1 MSAIATLLLAHVIM
15 NDVIV
20 QSGPLYAAT
29 ETLIARILSRFG
41 ASYVDFPAEA
51 SRADMDAI
59 LARAKEMAER
69 QGGKVAMVYL
79 ESPANPTNAL
89 VDVQAMRAAVEA
101 AFDAD
106 ARPPIAIE
114 HLFPGPLRSPPPR
127 HGPDAV
133 RSQPTHTT
141 R

>member
-1 MSAIATLLLAHVIM
+1 M

-20 QSGPLYAAT
+20 HSGPLYAAT

-51 SRADMDAI
+51 SRDQMDAI
-59 LARAKEMAER
+59 LARARDMAAK

-89 VDVQAMRAAVEA
+89 VAVPAMRAAVDA
-101 AFDAD
+101 AFAQDP
-106 ARPPIAIE
+106 RPPIAIDKPF
-114 HLFPGPLRSPPPR
+114 HRPPQSDAR
-127 HGPDAV
+127 HVWDNVAESVDLGW
-133 RSQPTHTT
+133 RRT
-141 R
+141 